1 MAKRLGPSP
10 RGEHLVEVLRQQ
22 YRAIWKNLRTFRSLA
37 ASLYMC
43 LETPYLSLER
53 CDAMT
58 DINNVDELRTWLED
72 GYASSVRTAY
82 LILGD
87 RLDAEDAVQEAFLRA
102 WRFRESLTTATSFK
116 PWLYRVVVNTC
127 NSKLRKEIPHRDR
140 RSRDEVLEDVA
151 ERSDPFSRIALSQ
164 DVMRALRALPAHLR
178 VVVVLRYYSDLSER
192 EIANV
197 IDRQPGTVKSR
208 LNEARRQLANH
219 PALRTNSSS
228 YTKSARE
235 SDT

>member
-1 MAKRLGPSP
+1 
-10 RGEHLVEVLRQQ
+10 
-22 YRAIWKNLRTFRSLA
+22 
-37 ASLYMC
+37 
-43 LETPYLSLER
+43 
-53 CDAMT
+53 
-58 DINNVDELRTWLED
+58 
-72 GYASSVRTAY
+72 
-82 LILGD
+82 
-87 RLDAEDAVQEAFLRA
+87 
-102 WRFRESLTTATSFK
+102 
-116 PWLYRVVVNTC
+116 
-127 NSKLRKEIPHRDR
+127 
-140 RSRDEVLEDVA
+140 
-151 ERSDPFSRIALSQ
+151 
-164 DVMRALRALPAHLR
+164 MRALRALPAHLR